1 MQNVALTHETSLSTD
16 HLAPFGLRPTTGG
29 ANGVS
34 PVATSCAGNLELPKC
49 SPTATQV
56 GMSDCCG
63 THETLRG
70 KVAIPALPKVLAP
83 HVPLNEDSSN
93 PSTDVPPA
101 KKPTATQALVID
113 GLSGCVVQESPLST
127 SSSTRRPGPD
137 APGRRP
143 GNARPDGAAA
153 GCAARAACTWPDAAA
168 TPLGPAPVAPADPA
182 VMSNTAQAGTGI
194 IATNW
199 RIRMATPPFRNGR
212 LAIPE

>member
-16 HLAPFGLRPTTGG
+16 HLAPFGLRPTTGLNPL
-29 ANGVS
+29 AP

-93 PSTDVPPA
+93 PSTDGSGPA

-127 SSSTRRPGPD
+127 SSSTRRAGPG
-137 APGRRP
+137 
-143 GNARPDGAAA
+143 
-153 GCAARAACTWPDAAA
+153 ACSMTCSAA
-168 TPLGPAPVAPADPA
+168 TP
-182 VMSNTAQAGTGI
+182 
-194 IATNW
+194 
-199 RIRMATPPFRNGR
+199 
-212 LAIPE
+212 